1 MSLFQGQGVVRTIC
15 FLYALTSALAIAF
28 FSPSVPAWIQQTWC
42 KWVVPLAR
50 LFANEALILL
60 FKGGPTD
67 GAVLF
72 LFRKA
77 RPMASKVTYALRRI
91 RPSLTTPA
99 RLLKRSVAV
108 FHSSWIPETAAAQF
122 QLPLGR
128 YVLDDSSDRCA
139 IATPSSTLSTQT
151 HSSPGISSQRS
162 LTVESSPLTP
172 PRIQNAPR
180 KRSLPSD
187 DEPVSEP
194 RPRKKARNM
203 DFDSEA
209 EVLFI
214 VSSVAPRPAE
224 RLKTRSRK
232 IPEIDFRRL
241 APHSSRLPPLEYEPV
256 KLKPMPKSNVWNT
269 LLDTNCSSPRVSV
282 SVALHA
288 LRDVSTANSTR
299 FTPGSTHLGKQ
310 LTCSYTKKVRH

>member
-1 MSLFQGQGVVRTIC
+1 MVQLKGDQRTARYC
-15 FLYALTSALAIAF
+15 FCSGKQDPWL
-28 FSPSVPAWIQQTWC
+28 P
-42 KWVVPLAR
+42 K
-50 LFANEALILL
+50 
-60 FKGGPTD
+60 
-67 GAVLF
+67 
-72 LFRKA
+72 
-77 RPMASKVTYALRRI
+77 
-91 RPSLTTPA
+91 
-99 RLLKRSVAV
+99 LLKRSVAV

-128 YVLDDSSDRCA
+128 YVLDDRCA

-187 DEPVSEP
+187 DEPVSDP

-203 DFDSEA
+203 DLDSEA

-214 VSSVAPRPAE
+214 VSPVAPRPAG